1 MSRTLFIGDSHT
13 CGYVTIPGKYG
24 PGTWSVWNDNNY
36 CDVFSEENNK
46 AVSIYSMAG
55 VTNRVYTDW
64 IKTMFEKYNDI
75 DEVFL
80 CMAPFNRISLA
91 FDSAMSDEP
100 IAVDHFTCFDKENS
114 TDLIHRYCDN
124 ILASDRAQL
133 FNKPLYEDYEKFPGF
148 EFSHEKGLTSPN
160 LRKHTYM
167 QVKLFCELNTYI
179 EKRDFLNSI
188 YTWDNMCADNGAKL
202 YLFNFTERLKFPSNF
217 EYYGKLKATKIA
229 PKTVEGYFA
238 SKMIDHTNYYIA
250 DKEHYNREYHTLI
263 ATKYIPW
270 LRTV

>member
-36 CDVFSEENNK
+36 CDVYSEQNNK
-46 AVSIYSMAG
+46 PVSIYSMAG
-55 VTNRVYTDW
+55 VNNRVYTDW
-64 IKTMFEKYNDI
+64 LKTMFEKYDDI

-80 CMAPFNRISLA
+80 CMASFNRFALA
-91 FDSAMSDEP
+91 FDAEALDEP
-100 IAVDHFTCFDKENS
+100 VPVDHFSFYDEEHS

-124 ILASDRAQL
+124 IMVGDRAQL
-133 FNKPLYEDYEKFPGF
+133 FNKPTYDDYAKFPGF

-160 LRKHTYM
+160 LRKNTYM
-167 QVKLFCELNTYI
+167 QVKLFCEFNTYL
-179 EKRDFLNSI
+179 EKRDFLNNV

-202 YLFNFTERLKFPSNF
+202 YLFNFTDRLKFPSNF
-217 EYYGKLKATKIA
+217 EYYGKLKATTIA
-229 PKTVEGYFA
+229 PKTVESYFA
-238 SKMIDHTNYYIA
+238 GKMIDHSNYYIA

-263 ATKYIPW
+263 AEKYIPW
-270 LRTV
+270 LRSQ